1 MRRSAVNI
9 IDYIGEVSI
18 IKIYNED
25 ELVKDVKVLMDV
37 EQNILVNINNYKVLY
52 I

>member
-37 EQNILVNINNYKVLY
+37 EQNILVNNQYY
-52 I
+52 IVR

>member
-1 MRRSAVNI
+1 MDKVEK
-9 IDYIGEVSI
+9 DLEE
-18 IKIYNED
+18 IKD
-25 ELVKDVKVLMDV
+25 LVKDVKVLMDV